1 MTLIVILPCPAFSF
15 IKPDSE
21 SLEVTSPRGNSV
33 VRLSQEP
40 THVLEIPQGDSYS
53 LEVHNVMEAL
63 RGLRARGVT
72 VEIVVL
78 GAWQKLADALREE
91 RFQFTLVH

>member
-53 LEVHNVMEAL
+53 LEVDSVLKVL
-63 RGLRARGVT
+63 RDLRACGVT
-72 VEIVVL
+72 FEIVIL
-78 GAWQKLADALREE
+78 GAWQKLAAALGENN
-91 RFQFTLVH
+91 FCFVMVH